1 MSLEASLRS
10 QTEKAAAAW
19 RELVLAD
26 ADSGQ
31 EPSLAAITKI
41 ASPLGLTASEAVD
54 KFRADVAL
62 VRSHRDASADVDR
75 YREMI
80 DELLAKYGGSLEDL
94 VEAAER
100 AEAKA
105 IELKQAAAN
114 ATYTMGMWLGT
125 AEAERERI
133 AASRPDLFPIPIT
146 TSNTSEEETADV
158 VSAH

>member
-10 QTEKAAAAW
+10 QTEKAAVAW

-41 ASPLGLTASEAVD
+41 ASPLGLTAPEAVE
-54 KFRADVAL
+54 KFRSDVAL
-62 VRSHRDASADVDR
+62 VRSYRDASADFDR
-75 YREMI
+75 YREML
-80 DELLAKYGGSLEDL
+80 DELVAKYGGSLEDL

-100 AEAKA
+100 AEARA

-114 ATYTMGMWLGT
+114 ANFILGTWLGT
-125 AEAERERI
+125 AEAERDRI
-133 AASRPDLFPIPIT
+133 AASRPDLFPIIQ
-146 TSNTSEEETADV
+146 SNTAEEETADV

>member
-1 MSLEASLRS
+1 MSLESALRS
-10 QTEKAAAAW
+10 QTEKAVVAW

-41 ASPLGLTASEAVD
+41 ASPLGLNASDAVD

-62 VRSHRDASADVDR
+62 VRSHRDASSDVDR
-75 YREMI
+75 YREML
-80 DELLAKYGGSLEDL
+80 DEILVKHGGSLEDL
-94 VEAAER
+94 IEAAER

-105 IELKQAAAN
+105 VELKQAAAS
-114 ATYTMGMWLGT
+114 ATYTVGMWLGT
-125 AEAERERI
+125 AEAERGRI
-133 AASRPDLFPIPIT
+133 AASRPDLFPII
-146 TSNTSEEETADV
+146 TSNTEEETADV

>member
-10 QTEKAAAAW
+10 QTEKAAVAW

-41 ASPLGLTASEAVD
+41 AAPLGLTAPEAVD

-75 YREMI
+75 YGEMI
-80 DELLAKYGGSLEDL
+80 DEILAKHGGSLEDL

-105 IELKQAAAN
+105 IELKQAAAS
-114 ATYTMGMWLGT
+114 AVHVVGAWHGT
-125 AEAERERI
+125 AVAERDRI
-133 AASRPDLFPIPIT
+133 AASRPDLFPIPII
-146 TSNTSEEETADV
+146 TSNTEEETADV